1 MKIKQMS
8 HLICG
13 LDVIFLTVINEIV
26 MHPWNLGLSKLFIL
40 TLFFHIIVS
49 DIITE
54 NIYVHMRWVLIIN
67 TFPLHYS
74 SHMSELIPFTI
85 CFAHLYYHTDTD
97 KYLIVHRFFFLIS
110 FPLMNIKDVPKYSS
124 GG

>member
-13 LDVIFLTVINEIV
+13 LGIIFLTVIDEIV
-26 MHPWNLGLSKLFIL
+26 MYPWNLGLSKLFIL

-74 SHMSELIPFTI
+74 SHMS
-85 CFAHLYYHTDTD
+85 
-97 KYLIVHRFFFLIS
+97 
-110 FPLMNIKDVPKYSS
+110 
-124 GG
+124 